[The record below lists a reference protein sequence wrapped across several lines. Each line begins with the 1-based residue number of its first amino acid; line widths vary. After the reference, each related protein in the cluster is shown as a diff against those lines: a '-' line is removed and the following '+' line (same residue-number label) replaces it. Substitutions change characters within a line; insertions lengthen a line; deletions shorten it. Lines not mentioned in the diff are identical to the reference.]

1 MLQQE
6 KQMKENKGVIS
17 RNCAPFIYCKSK
29 ANNAEID
36 KY

>member
-6 KQMKENKGVIS
+6 KQMKENKSVIS
-17 RNCAPFIYCKSK
+17 RNCSPFINCKSE